1 MGNKLD
7 DSSRVPW
14 KEWVVGDV
22 TADAPLRFRRRRSVA
37 FTYHTTTTL
46 NNHTSTLPPR
56 SRFPRL
62 RLCAGVP
69 RRLGLGV
76 PGLDAGFARVG
87 GVADGSV
94 GFVIAALR
102 EISLP
107 SGCAG
112 GDDGP
117 FSHRECPVSKAS
129 SSSTLSMP

>member
-1 MGNKLD
+1 MHPYVSGEGAVLLLHNI
-7 DSSRVPW
+7 
-14 KEWVVGDV
+14 
-22 TADAPLRFRRRRSVA
+22 
-37 FTYHTTTTL
+37 TTTL
-46 NNHTSTLPPR
+46 NNHTSKFPPR
-56 SRFPRL
+56 SRFPRI
-62 RLCAGVP
+62 RLCAGVS

-94 GFVIAALR
+94 GFVIAAFG

-112 GDDGP
+112 GDVGP
-117 FSHRECPVSKAS
+117 FSHRECLVSKAS